1 MFKNILIPS
10 DLTERNLK
18 AMDIAVKLAQ
28 EDSAVVT
35 LLHVIETVEQVDSED
50 FDKFYRQLGARAG
63 RKIDKLIAKYGREGI
78 TMEKQILYGRR
89 VYEILNF
96 AVAHGVDLII
106 MSSHKLDPENAA
118 EGCGRIS
125 SKSGVL
131 SRWPVMLV
139 KGRIRGQE
147 E

>member
-10 DLTERNLK
+10 DLTERNHK
-18 AMDIAVKLAQ
+18 AMDIAVKLAL
-28 EDSAVVT
+28 EDSAAVT
-35 LLHVIETVEQVDSED
+35 LLHVIETVEQVESED

-78 TMEKQILYGRR
+78 TMEKQILYGKR

-118 EGCGRIS
+118 EGWGTIS
-125 SKSGVL
+125 FKIGVL
-131 SRWPVMLV
+131 SHCPVMLV
-139 KGRIRGQE
+139 K
-147 E
+147 